1 MSAQTKMSF
10 WTFVG
15 VTMALCANVRS
26 IPSLAAAGWQLVP
39 YLLFAIVF
47 VAMPMT
53 AMCGELSSMYP
64 GEGGLQLWVQEGLGK
79 KMGLCYRLDRMG
91 TDVPRHGY
99 GCQYPGTEFR

>member
-1 MSAQTKMSF
+1 MSTQTKMSF

-39 YLLFAIVF
+39 YLLFAIIF

-79 KMGLCYRLDRMG
+79 K
-91 TDVPRHGY
+91 
-99 GCQYPGTEFR
+99 